1 MKFMVKGQKIL
12 VSISEEGTREVYIS
26 YRKVLWAFLLHEG
39 FVFESLKEIRRK
51 FFTMPYFGVIFPQK
65 DLVSLTNL

>member
-1 MKFMVKGQKIL
+1 MVKGQKIL

-39 FVFESLKEIRRK
+39 FVFEITKGNKKEILYDALLWCHIPSK
-51 FFTMPYFGVIFPQK
+51 GSGIINKSIMP
-65 DLVSLTNL
+65 